1 MNIMKRFLALAL
13 SASFIIGGTV
23 FVLAEEMDNTYNED
37 IELLNSLSITDI
49 DIETFDAD
57 DKVKRTVFADAV
69 ASMMID
75 NLDDYSGAV
84 RGDLTVANK
93 GMIYLADNGIIS
105 GYGDNQFL
113 PDNEISTFE
122 ALTILLSAMGY
133 SSTAQMMG
141 GYPDGYVSAANQV
154 DLLDGITFNADGT
167 FAYKH
172 FVKLIVNSLEANI
185 MVLDS
190 VGNTAVGG
198 TYPVYK
204 ESDETMLSEY
214 REIYKAEGTVTA
226 NDMTGLYSARENTGN
241 GKVVID
247 SVIYEDPTRVAS
259 DLLGSEIEFYYD
271 ENDGEETKVLWAKA
285 DKTSTMTIKA
295 KDIDSFKDNEYV
307 YNDGTRS
314 KTEKISETV
323 NVFYNGVYSDSTD
336 SFVPESGDITLVDT
350 DDDGKWDIVKI
361 REPKYVI
368 VQSVADAEIIYDK
381 YDLDYNIELD
391 GVAYDNYIIL
401 NTDGAE
407 TDISTITDGSV
418 LEVEAADN
426 GYCKLTIINNS
437 VNAKILSIQNDN
449 GGYESIVT
457 DLGTYDVTAR
467 FNELIDDGDIKK
479 FTLNS
484 TYTLYLNQDNEVV
497 LAESET
503 DGKYRIGYIRKMY
516 HDETSLDEMV
526 YVNMLDSSGINEKF
540 ILADSITLGKSKYK
554 IGTIIEK
561 FELSNYNN
569 KPCMYA
575 ININGEITEI
585 YLASDNTEKI
595 KEVYKKSDAY
605 MYNFVSGYVFGTNTS
620 NMEREQACSI
630 ASDAKVFYVPTDSA
644 GKGDEYFSV
653 VSADEIRRYVK
664 YDIALYNINDEIGWG
679 DFAVIKSN
687 IPYMVTQSIRP
698 VIINDVETYYD
709 ETDGEIYM
717 KIDGFQFENA
727 VSITVKD
734 DREIQGECPLQSGD
748 VAFVMTDADGKLRL
762 SDVETEVSYDLLLD
776 YREDEEPVISAVNG
790 KVNTFAPTY
799 YRNVNGS
806 ARLVYGAV
814 YKAEG
819 NRIWVNPSEDLTK
832 TNLVEAFDCS
842 NSKVYVYKYNEK
854 EEVFEKIPVNQAIGY
869 ENDAVNYNKAFI
881 YTTDASYA
889 LVVLY

>member
-13 SASFIIGGTV
+13 SATFVIGGAV
-23 FVLAEEMDNTYNED
+23 IASAEGTDNTYKAD

-49 DIETFDAD
+49 DIETFDSDA
-57 DKVKRTVFADAV
+57 KVKRTAFADAV
-69 ASMMID
+69 ASMIID
-75 NLDDYSGAV
+75 NLDDYSGVA

-93 GMIYLADNGIIS
+93 GMIYLADIGIIS

-133 SSTAQMMG
+133 STFAQIMG
-141 GYPDGYVSAANQV
+141 GYPNGYVSAANQAE
-154 DLLDGITFNADGT
+154 LLDGITFNADGT
-167 FAYKH
+167 FEYKH
-172 FVKLIVNSLEANI
+172 FVKLLVNSLEANI
-185 MVLDS
+185 MVLDT
-190 VGNTAVGG
+190 VGNTTVSG

-204 ESDETMLSEY
+204 EIDETMLSKH

-226 NDMTGLYSARENTGN
+226 NDMTGLYSARENTGS

-247 SVIYEDPTRVAS
+247 SVIYDDPTRVAS
-259 DLLGSEIEFYYD
+259 DLLGSKIEFYYN
-271 ENDGEETKVLWAKA
+271 ENYREGTKVLWAKA
-285 DKTSTMTIKA
+285 DKTTTMTIKA
-295 KDIDSFKDNEYV
+295 KNIDSFNDNKYIY
-307 YNDGTRS
+307 YNGSRY

-323 NVFYNGVYSDSTD
+323 KVFYNGVYSDSAD
-336 SFVPESGDITLVDT
+336 NFEPESGDVTLVDT
-350 DDDGKWDIVKI
+350 DNDGNWDIVKI

-368 VQSVADAEIIYDK
+368 VQNVANEEIVYDK
-381 YDLDYNIELD
+381 YDLDYNLELD
-391 GVAYDNYIIL
+391 GIVYDNYVIF
-401 NTDGAE
+401 NADGTE
-407 TDISTITDGSV
+407 MDISAITNGSV

-426 GYCKLTIINNS
+426 GYCKITIINNN
-437 VNAKILSIQNDN
+437 VNAKILSVQNYDD
-449 GGYESIVT
+449 GYETIVT
-457 DLGTYDVTAR
+457 DCGTYDVTAR
-467 FNELIDDGDIKK
+467 FNELIDGGDIKEL
-479 FTLNS
+479 TLNS
-484 TYTLYLNQDNEVV
+484 TYKLYLNQDNEVV

-503 DGKYRIGYIRKMY
+503 DGKYRTGYIRKMY
-516 HDETSLDEMV
+516 YDETPLGEMV
-526 YVNMLDSSGINEKF
+526 YVNMLDSSGMSEKF
-540 ILADSITLGKSKYK
+540 ILADSVKLGKSKYK
-554 IGTIIEK
+554 IGTIIEN

-569 KPCMYA
+569 KPCIYA
-575 ININGEITEI
+575 ININGKITEI

-605 MYNFVSGYVFGTNTS
+605 MYSFVSGYVFGTNTS
-620 NMEREQACSI
+620 SMEREQACSI
-630 ASDAKVFYVPTDSA
+630 ASDAKVFYVPTDPT

-653 VSADEIRRYVK
+653 VSADKIKPYVK
-664 YDIALYNINDEIGWG
+664 YDIALYNTNDEIGWG

-687 IPYMVTQSIRP
+687 IPYMKVHGIRP
-698 VIINDVETYYD
+698 VIINDVKTYYD

-734 DREIQGECPLQSGD
+734 DREIKGECPLQSGD
-748 VAFVMTDADGKLRL
+748 IAFVMTDADGKLRL
-762 SDVETEVSYDLLLD
+762 SDVETEASYDLLLD

-790 KVNTFAPTY
+790 KVNIIAPTY
-799 YRNVNGS
+799 YRNINGS
-806 ARLVYGAV
+806 ARLIYGAV

-842 NSKVYVYKYNEK
+842 NSKVYVYKYNEEK
-854 EEVFEKIPVNQAIGY
+854 EVFEKIPVKQAIGY

-881 YTTDASYA
+881 YTTDSSYA